1 MKKKDNGKSTSELI
15 GIKGFSRNGFQ
26 TNGHGEL
33 VYFVISPTNIS
44 VMSQNSVTEK
54 VRHLMQLLS
63 AQSDIEII
71 CTDACESFDENKL
84 YLSARIESET
94 NREVAKL
101 LERDREFLDDIQIQM
116 STARE
121 FAFVI
126 RLRNESDEQSFSNLN
141 RVEKL
146 INEQGFDCRRAEKD
160 DLKRMLSRYF
170 GQIRIDKPV
179 DDLDGESAFEQWII
193 ED

>member
-1 MKKKDNGKSTSELI
+1 MKKKDNGKSTQELI

-26 TNGHGEL
+26 TNGQGEL
-33 VYFVISPTNIS
+33 VYFLVSPTNIS
-44 VMSQNSVTEK
+44 VLSQISVGQK

-71 CTDACESFDENKL
+71 CTDACENFDANKL
-84 YLSARIESET
+84 YLSARIENES
-94 NREVAKL
+94 NRKVAEL
-101 LERDREFLDDIQIQM
+101 LEADREFLDNIQIQM

-160 DLKRMLSRYF
+160 DLRRILSRYF
-170 GQIRIDKPV
+170 GQIQV
-179 DDLDGESAFEQWII
+179 DVPIADVDGGTVIEKWII